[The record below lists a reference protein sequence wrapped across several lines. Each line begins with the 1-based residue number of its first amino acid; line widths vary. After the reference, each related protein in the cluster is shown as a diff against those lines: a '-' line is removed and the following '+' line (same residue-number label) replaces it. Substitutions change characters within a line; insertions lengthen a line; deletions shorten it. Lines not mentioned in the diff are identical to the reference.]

1 MEDRP
6 DRKPNWKLRGA
17 RERRGWSRLDLVV
30 EMQRLEVRL
39 DGADLGLDSK
49 LIERWERGDVT
60 PRRFYQ
66 ARLCLV
72 FQLPPEGLGFA
83 PLPTLLDEFDRL
95 QHRLQVRGVGET
107 LTRLDPQEASAPVV
121 LDFSAP
127 PRHTVDLV
135 ARFTV
140 GDLASRRDV
149 LRAMA
154 VLGGATLLR
163 PVSQW
168 AAAIGS
174 VVGLEP
180 IRSSGDDDV
189 AELENAVRVFRR
201 WDDQNGGGLHRK
213 AVIGQLRAVAELL
226 EGSHPPELKRR
237 LFRLTAELAQV
248 AGWMTYDSGMPGVAQ
263 RYYLLSLRAC
273 REAGDPALGA
283 KVVGDLAD
291 LSHTLGRH
299 DDELELLRTAIRSLG
314 AQRLGNNYSE
324 LLGLE
329 GRAYAELGQATNART
344 AIDASVEAFG
354 EAADEPLPDWC
365 HYLTVASVAG
375 LATDTYIELASR
387 TNTSKEAAAYAA
399 IAEQHAMR
407 ATSLRGE
414 LFVRSRVFD
423 AIRLAM
429 IRIGQNEPGAAL
441 AEAENALH
449 LADNVRSTL
458 VVDDLMR
465 FNSRLSSYASVPG
478 ARQFQLQLR
487 AYLAERSM

>member
-1 MEDRP
+1 
-6 DRKPNWKLRGA
+6 
-17 RERRGWSRLDLVV
+17 
-30 EMQRLEVRL
+30 
-39 DGADLGLDSK
+39 
-49 LIERWERGDVT
+49 
-60 PRRFYQ
+60 
-66 ARLCLV
+66 
-72 FQLPPEGLGFA
+72 
-83 PLPTLLDEFDRL
+83 
-95 QHRLQVRGVGET
+95 
-107 LTRLDPQEASAPVV
+107 
-121 LDFSAP
+121 
-127 PRHTVDLV
+127 VDLV

-154 VLGGATLLR
+154 VLGGVALIR

-180 IRSSGDDDV
+180 IRFGVGDEV

-201 WDDQNGGGLHRK
+201 WDGQNGGGLHRK
-213 AVIGQLRAVAELL
+213 AVIGQLRATAELL
-226 EGSHPPELKRR
+226 EGSHPPESKRR

-263 RYYLLSLRAC
+263 RYYLLALRGC

-299 DDELELLRTAIRSLG
+299 DDELELLGAAIRSLG
-314 AQRLGNNYSE
+314 AQRLGNSYSE
-324 LLGLE
+324 LLGLQ
-329 GRAYAELGQATNART
+329 GRAYAELGQVTNART
-344 AIDASVEAFG
+344 AIDASLEAFG
-354 EAADEPLPDWC
+354 AAADEPLPDWC
-365 HYLTVASVAG
+365 HYLTDASVAG
-375 LATDTYIELASR
+375 LATDAYIELASR
-387 TNTSKEAAAYAA
+387 TDTREDAATYAA

-429 IRIGQNEPGAAL
+429 IRIGQDEPGAAL
-441 AEAENALH
+441 AEAEGALH

-465 FNSRLSSYASVPG
+465 FNSRLSSYSSVPDV
-478 ARQFQLQLR
+478 RQFQLRLR